1 MMKPAIRAF
10 FDEQTF
16 TVTYLVS
23 DLGTRHAVIIDPV
36 LDFDPKIARTSPR
49 SADLVLAV
57 VKETGLAVDWI
68 LETHAHADHL
78 SAAAHLA
85 AATGAK
91 VAIGEH
97 IADVQRI
104 FAPIFDAKDV
114 HGDGAHFDHLL
125 KDGEILV
132 AGGLSI
138 AVMSTPG
145 HTPACVSYRIG
156 DNVFVGDTLFMPDYG
171 TARADFPGGDARAL
185 YRSIRRILS
194 LPPDTHLWMCHDY
207 KPTGRDVFCWHSTV
221 GEQRAHNVHVHD
233 GISEDQF
240 VSARTAR
247 DQTLAAPAL
256 LLPSVQVNIRAGRMP
271 PPDSNGLVYLRFPVN
286 RL

>member
-1 MMKPAIRAF
+1 MKPAIQAF

-23 DLGTRHAVIIDPV
+23 DPPTARAVIIDPV
-36 LDFDPKIARTSPR
+36 LDFDPKNARTATR
-49 SADLVLAV
+49 SADKILAA
-57 VKETGLAVDWI
+57 VKDGGLTVDWI

-78 SAAAHLA
+78 SAAAYLK

-97 IADVQRI
+97 IKDVQRI

-114 HGDGAHFDHLL
+114 KGDGAQFDRLL
-125 KDGEILV
+125 KDGETLSV
-132 AGGLSI
+132 GGLTI
-138 AVMSTPG
+138 AVMNTPG
-145 HTPACVSYRIG
+145 HTPGCISYKID
-156 DNVFVGDTLFMPDYG
+156 DNVLVGDTLFMPDYG

-185 YRSIRRILS
+185 YHSIKRILS

-207 KPTGRDVFCWHSTV
+207 KPAGRESYHWHSTV
-221 GEQRAHNVHVHD
+221 GEQRAHNVHIHD
-233 GISEDQF
+233 GIEEREF
-240 VSARTAR
+240 VAIREAR
-247 DQTLAAPAL
+247 DKTLAAPVL
-256 LLPSVQVNIRAGRMP
+256 LLPSVQVNIRAGQMP
-271 PPDSNGLVYLRFPVN
+271 PKEPNGQVYLRLPVD